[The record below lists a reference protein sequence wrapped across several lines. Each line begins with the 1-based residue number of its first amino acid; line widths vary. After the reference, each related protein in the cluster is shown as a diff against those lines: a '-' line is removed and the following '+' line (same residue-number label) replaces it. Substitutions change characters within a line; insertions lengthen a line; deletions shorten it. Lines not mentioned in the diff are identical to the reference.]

1 VSKETPGRGSNP
13 KEYLR
18 GYFFGLLYG
27 GTVKGQNSSG
37 VLQSFQSTFLGNSI
51 ISFYFSESYSAG
63 I

>member
-37 VLQSFQSTFLGNSI
+37 VLQSFQSTFLG
-51 ISFYFSESYSAG
+51 ISHFFLFLESYSAS